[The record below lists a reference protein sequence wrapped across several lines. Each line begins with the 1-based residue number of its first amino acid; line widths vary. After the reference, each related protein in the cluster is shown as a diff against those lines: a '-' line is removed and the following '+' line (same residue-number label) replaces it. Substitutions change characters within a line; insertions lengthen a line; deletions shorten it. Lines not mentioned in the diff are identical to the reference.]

1 MTGRASRARSGRDAT
16 HEVRMAAPEG
26 VLDKLP
32 PQNLDAEMSVL
43 GAMLL
48 DREAIGHAI
57 EALSAE
63 SFYKEAHAKIYAAIV
78 ELFDANHPVDII
90 TLTEHLGKRKEIEA
104 VGGASY
110 ISMLLDAVPSAANIS
125 HHLRIVRDKF
135 LLRRL
140 ITAASGIVSRC
151 YDGREDVNE
160 LLDGAEKEIFDIA
173 QRRDTQGFVKIGEL
187 IKHSIETVESL
198 YQKKEYV
205 TGVPTGYT
213 DLDTK
218 TAGLQPSDLIIIA
231 ARPSMGKTSLALNIA
246 EHAAITARIPTA
258 IFSLEMAR
266 EQLVLRMLC
275 SHARVNAHN
284 VRTGFI
290 SEKHDF
296 PRLVNAAGKLAAAP
310 IYIDDSPSISVLEMR
325 AKARRLSSRERI
337 GLVIVDYLQ
346 LMRSYS
352 RKTENRQQE
361 ISEISRSLK
370 ALARELNIPVI
381 VLSQLNREAEQ
392 RPDHRPKLSDLR
404 ESGAIEQDA
413 DVVMLLFREEY
424 YDPDNDEAKGK
435 AEVIIAKQRN
445 GPVGVVK
452 LTFLEECTHFEN
464 YTGRGEGDGALE
476 N

>member
-1 MTGRASRARSGRDAT
+1 
-16 HEVRMAAPEG
+16 MAAPER

-57 EALSAE
+57 EAITAD
-63 SFYKEAHAKIYAAIV
+63 SFYKESHAKIYSAVI
-78 ELFDANHPVDII
+78 ELFDANQPVDIV
-90 TLTEHLGKRKEIEA
+90 TLSEHLGKRKELEA

-110 ISMLLDAVPSAANIS
+110 ISMLLDAVPSAANIV
-125 HHLRIVRDKF
+125 HHLRIVRDKS
-135 LLRRL
+135 LLRKL
-140 ITAASGIVSRC
+140 IIAASGIVSRC
-151 YDGREDVNE
+151 YDGVEDVNE
-160 LLDGAEKEIFDIA
+160 LLDGAEKEIFEIV
-173 QRRDTQGFVKIGEL
+173 QRRDTQGFVKVSDL

-205 TGVPTGYT
+205 TGVPTGFS
-213 DLDTK
+213 DLDTI

-246 EHAAITARIPTA
+246 EHAAIVGKIPTA

-275 SHARVNAHN
+275 SLARVNAHN

-296 PRLVNAAGKLAAAP
+296 PKLVNAAGKLAAAP

-325 AKARRLSSRERI
+325 AKARRLASREKI

-346 LMRSYS
+346 LMRSYA
-352 RKTENRQQE
+352 RKVENRQQE
-361 ISEISRSLK
+361 ISEISRSMK
-370 ALARELNIPVI
+370 ALARELGVPVI
-381 VLSQLNREAEQ
+381 VISQLNREAEA
-392 RPDHRPKLSDLR
+392 RPDHRPRLSDLR

-413 DVVMLLFREEY
+413 DVVMLLVREEY
-424 YDPDNDEAKGK
+424 YEPDNEEAKGR

-445 GPVGVVK
+445 GPTGDVK
-452 LTFLEECTHFEN
+452 LTFLSDCTHFEN
-464 YTGRGEGDGALE
+464 YTPRGDEDTTVE

>member
-1 MTGRASRARSGRDAT
+1 
-16 HEVRMAAPEG
+16 MAAPER

-57 EALSAE
+57 EAITAD
-63 SFYKEAHAKIYAAIV
+63 SFYKEAHAKIYSAVV
-78 ELFDANHPVDII
+78 ELFDANQPVDIV
-90 TLTEHLGKRKEIEA
+90 TLSEHLGKRKELES
-104 VGGASY
+104 VGGAAY
-110 ISMLLDAVPSAANIS
+110 ISMLLDSIPSAANIV
-125 HHLRIVRDKF
+125 HYLKIVRDKS
-135 LLRRL
+135 LLRKL

-151 YDGREDVNE
+151 YDGGEEVNE
-160 LLDGAEKEIFDIA
+160 LLDGAERDIFEIA
-173 QRRDTQGFVKIGEL
+173 QRRDTQGFVRIGDL

-213 DLDTK
+213 DLDTI
-218 TAGLQPSDLIIIA
+218 TAGLQPADLIIIA
-231 ARPSMGKTSLALNIA
+231 GRPSMGKTSLALNIA
-246 EHAAITARIPTA
+246 EHAAIVAKIPTA
-258 IFSLEMAR
+258 IYSLEMAR

-275 SHARVNAHN
+275 SHARVSAHN

-296 PRLVNAAGKLAAAP
+296 PKLVNAAGKLAAAP

-325 AKARRLSSRERI
+325 AKARRLAAREKI
-337 GLVIVDYLQ
+337 GLIIVDYLQ

-352 RKTENRQQE
+352 KKSENRQQE
-361 ISEISRSLK
+361 ISEISRSMK
-370 ALARELNIPVI
+370 ALARELHVPVI

-392 RPDHRPKLSDLR
+392 RPGNRPKLSDLR

-424 YDPDNDEAKGK
+424 YEPDNEEAKGK

-445 GPVGVVK
+445 GPVGNVK

-464 YTGRGEGDGALE
+464 YTARGDEDTTVEG
-476 N
+476 

>member
-1 MTGRASRARSGRDAT
+1 
-16 HEVRMAAPEG
+16 MAAPET

-32 PQNLDAEMSVL
+32 PQNLDAEMGVL

-57 EALSAE
+57 EAITAD
-63 SFYKEAHAKIYAAIV
+63 SFYKGAHAMIFSAVV
-78 ELFDANHPVDII
+78 ELFDANEPVDII
-90 TLTEHLGKRKEIEA
+90 TLSEHLKKRKELEA

-110 ISMLLDAVPSAANIS
+110 ISALLDAVPSAANVS
-125 HHLRIVRDKF
+125 HHLKIVREKA

-140 ITAASGIVSRC
+140 IAAASGIVSRC
-151 YDGREDVNE
+151 YDGGEEVNE
-160 LLDGAEKEIFDIA
+160 LLDEAEREIFDIA
-173 QRRDTQGFVKIGEL
+173 QRRDTQGFVKVGEL

-213 DLDTK
+213 DLDTH
-218 TAGLQPSDLIIIA
+218 TAGFQPSDLIIIA

-246 EHAAITARIPTA
+246 EHAAIVGKIPTA
-258 IFSLEMAR
+258 VFSLEMAR

-275 SHARVNAHN
+275 SHARVSAHN

-296 PRLVNAAGKLAAAP
+296 PKLVNAAGKLAAAP
-310 IYIDDSPSISVLEMR
+310 IYIDDSPALSVLEMR
-325 AKARRLSSRERI
+325 AKARRLAAREKI

-352 RKTENRQQE
+352 KKVENRQQE

-370 ALARELNIPVI
+370 ALARELAVPVI
-381 VLSQLNREAEQ
+381 VLSQLNREAEA
-392 RPDHRPKLSDLR
+392 RPDHRPRLSDLR

-413 DVVMLLFREEY
+413 DVVLLLFREEY
-424 YDPDNDEAKGK
+424 YEPDNEEAKGR

-445 GPVGVVK
+445 GPVGNVK

-464 YTGRGEGDGALE
+464 YTPRGDEEGTPVDG
-476 N
+476 

>member
-1 MTGRASRARSGRDAT
+1 
-16 HEVRMAAPEG
+16 MAASET

-57 EALSAE
+57 EAITPDC
-63 SFYKEAHAKIYAAIV
+63 FYKEAHARIYSAVV
-78 ELFDANHPVDII
+78 ELFDANQPVDIV
-90 TLTEHLGKRKEIEA
+90 TLSEHLKKRKDLEA

-110 ISMLLDAVPSAANIS
+110 ISMLLDAIPSAANIV
-125 HHLRIVRDKF
+125 HYLRIVREKA
-135 LLRRL
+135 LLRKL
-140 ITAASGIVSRC
+140 ITVAAGIVSRC
-151 YDGREDVNE
+151 YDGSEEVNE
-160 LLDGAEKEIFDIA
+160 LLDGAERDIFEIA
-173 QRRDTQGFVKIGEL
+173 QRRETQGFVKVGDL

-213 DLDTK
+213 DLDTI

-246 EHAAITARIPTA
+246 EHAAIVAKIPTA

-275 SHARVNAHN
+275 SHARVSAHN

-296 PRLVNAAGKLAAAP
+296 PKLVNAAGKLAAAP

-325 AKARRLSSRERI
+325 AKSRRLAAREKI

-352 RKTENRQQE
+352 KKVENRQQE
-361 ISEISRSLK
+361 ISEISRSMK
-370 ALARELNIPVI
+370 ALARELGVPVI
-381 VLSQLNREAEQ
+381 VLSQLNREAEG
-392 RPDHRPKLSDLR
+392 RPDHRPRLSDLR

-424 YDPDNDEAKGK
+424 YEPDNEEAKGR

-445 GPVGVVK
+445 GPVGNVK

-464 YTGRGEGDGALE
+464 YTPRGDEDAAGDS
-476 N
+476 

>member
-1 MTGRASRARSGRDAT
+1 
-16 HEVRMAAPEG
+16 MAAPER

-48 DREAIGHAI
+48 DREAIGYAI
-57 EALSAE
+57 EAITAD
-63 SFYKEAHAKIYAAIV
+63 SFYKEAHAKIYSAVV
-78 ELFDANHPVDII
+78 ELFDANQPVDIV
-90 TLTEHLGKRKEIEA
+90 TLSEHLGKRKEIEA

-110 ISMLLDAVPSAANIS
+110 ISMLLDAIPSAANIV
-125 HHLRIVRDKF
+125 HYLKIVRDKS
-135 LLRRL
+135 LLRKL
-140 ITAASGIVSRC
+140 ITGASGIVSRC
-151 YDGREDVNE
+151 YDGGEDVNE
-160 LLDGAEKEIFDIA
+160 LLDGAERDIFEIA
-173 QRRDTQGFVKIGEL
+173 QRRDTQGFVRIGDL

-213 DLDTK
+213 DLDTI
-218 TAGLQPSDLIIIA
+218 TAGLQPADLIIIA
-231 ARPSMGKTSLALNIA
+231 GRPSMGKTSLALNIA
-246 EHAAITARIPTA
+246 EHAAIVAKIPTA
-258 IFSLEMAR
+258 IYSLEMAR

-275 SHARVNAHN
+275 SHARVSAHN

-296 PRLVNAAGKLAAAP
+296 PKLVNAAGKLAAAP

-325 AKARRLSSRERI
+325 AKARRLVAREKI

-352 RKTENRQQE
+352 KKSENRQQE
-361 ISEISRSLK
+361 ISEISRSMK
-370 ALARELNIPVI
+370 ALARELHVPVI

-392 RPDHRPKLSDLR
+392 RPGNRPKLSDLR

-424 YDPDNDEAKGK
+424 YEPDNEEAKGR

-445 GPVGVVK
+445 GPVGNVK

-464 YTGRGEGDGALE
+464 YTARGDAETTVDR
-476 N
+476 

>member
-1 MTGRASRARSGRDAT
+1 
-16 HEVRMAAPEG
+16 MAAPER

-48 DREAIGHAI
+48 DREAIGYAI
-57 EALSAE
+57 EAITAD
-63 SFYKEAHAKIYAAIV
+63 SFYKEAHAKIYSAVV
-78 ELFDANHPVDII
+78 ELFDANQPVDIV
-90 TLTEHLGKRKEIEA
+90 TLSEHLGKRKEIEA

-110 ISMLLDAVPSAANIS
+110 ISMLLDAIPSAANIV
-125 HHLRIVRDKF
+125 HYLKIVRDKS
-135 LLRRL
+135 LLRKL

-151 YDGREDVNE
+151 YDGGEDVNE
-160 LLDGAEKEIFDIA
+160 LLDGAERDIFEIA
-173 QRRDTQGFVKIGEL
+173 QRRDTQGFVRIGDL

-213 DLDTK
+213 DLDTI
-218 TAGLQPSDLIIIA
+218 TAGLQPADLIIIA
-231 ARPSMGKTSLALNIA
+231 GRPSMGKTSLALNIA
-246 EHAAITARIPTA
+246 EHAAIVAKIPTA
-258 IFSLEMAR
+258 IYSLEMAR

-275 SHARVNAHN
+275 SHARVSAHN

-296 PRLVNAAGKLAAAP
+296 PKLVNAAGKLAAAP

-325 AKARRLSSRERI
+325 AKARRLVAREKI

-352 RKTENRQQE
+352 KKSENRQQE
-361 ISEISRSLK
+361 ISEISRSMK
-370 ALARELNIPVI
+370 ALARELHVPVI

-392 RPDHRPKLSDLR
+392 RPGNRPKLSDLR

-424 YDPDNDEAKGK
+424 YEPDNEEAKGR

-445 GPVGVVK
+445 GPVGNVK

-464 YTGRGEGDGALE
+464 YTARGDAETTVDR
-476 N
+476 